1 MLLNLASTLFQW
13 EEMNPSIKCAAN
25 WPPILGHSPR
35 TPTIL
40 MEELGRRRL
49 FSGTRRTWAPPPIN
63 FGNGQQRSRV
73 RGMEQ
78 ISRQSERRVWIKEAG
93 RATMP

>member
-49 FSGTRRTWAPPPIN
+49 FSGTRRTWELPPAN
-63 FGNGQQRSRV
+63 CGNGARQLQV

-78 ISRQSERRVWIKEAG
+78 ISRQSYRRLWIKEAG